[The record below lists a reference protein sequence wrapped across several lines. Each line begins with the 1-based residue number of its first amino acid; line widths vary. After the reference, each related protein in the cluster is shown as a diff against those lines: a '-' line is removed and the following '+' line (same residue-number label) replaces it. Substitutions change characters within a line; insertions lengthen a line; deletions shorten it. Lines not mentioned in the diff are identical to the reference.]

1 MGIAQGLFK
10 SLRPKQWTKNL
21 LLFAGVV
28 FTRSWSD
35 PLMLRNAVAAFA
47 IFCGLSSV
55 VYLVNDIFDV
65 EKDRQHPKKK
75 FRPIAAGVVSVPMA
89 WALAVL
95 MTVGGLWAAFS
106 LTRGFGI
113 IAALYLGLSFGY
125 SVYLKHV
132 AVADILVL
140 AVGFVLRAL
149 GGIEAIHLPGTQV
162 QVTSFFLLTTL
173 FLALFLAICKRR
185 NELVTLGDEAANHRQ
200 VLGEY
205 SVDFLNVLLT
215 VATTGTIFSYALWTT
230 QGQFAEPQ
238 IQGHFG
244 MVFTIPFVLYGIFRY
259 VWLVYRRDE
268 GGAPEVLLLTDIPLL
283 ISVLLW
289 GITVVAILYNLPVKP
304 IGG

>member
-1 MGIAQGLFK
+1 MGIVQGLFK

-28 FTRSWSD
+28 FTRSWGD
-35 PLMLRNAVAAFA
+35 PLMVRNAVAAFA

-75 FRPIAAGVVSVPMA
+75 FRPIAAGVVSIPMA

-95 MTVGGLWAAFS
+95 MTVGGLYAAFA

-113 IAALYLGLSFGY
+113 IAALYLALSFGY

-149 GGIEAIHLPGTQV
+149 GGIEAIHMPGTQV

-230 QGQFAEPQ
+230 QGQFAGPQ
-238 IQGHFG
+238 MQGQFG

-289 GITVVAILYNLPVKP
+289 GITVVAILYNLPVAP
-304 IGG
+304 AGG